1 MAKLQAPQLSSRLLR
16 IALLW
21 VILLITSVVYT
32 LFLSWRLEATTAVL
46 HDAADIRSEL
56 FQLDMVVKSPDL
68 ATKYDVPGCVWRVD
82 RGIARVLRG
91 EERFRILPKDDRINQ
106 VFYGFEE
113 LWKRNVKPPLL
124 LEGGQETNLHS
135 VINNAQF
142 IVDFNRLNE
151 QLDQWVTYVEADAD
165 RNIVILRY
173 TQVALGA
180 LSVLSVIILMWF
192 LLVWVLR
199 PLNQLQQGIERL
211 RQADWKTRVHSD
223 GSLEFAHISTG
234 FNDLASHLD
243 DVYTNLENKVAEKT
257 SSLAEKNVYLT
268 ALYGLT
274 AYLSE
279 QHSIEELRESFLLRI
294 MTLGQAQAGAIYFW
308 EEKRQ
313 RLELVEWRGLSVEQA
328 QDPQYVTYFSQEMES
343 LYPQTQSLDQVSD
356 SIASKFKSVSTYHI
370 RNKQKNIGVFVLF
383 HQEGQKHDV
392 DIAPLLETLGR
403 HLGAAVENMRLTA
416 LDQQMAVGAE
426 RNLMAQNLHD
436 SIAQTLSFVN
446 LQVQMLDDAVK
457 RNEGELIKDAVV
469 QIKAGVQECYE
480 DVRELL
486 LNFRTRVTQE
496 DFEEIAAT
504 VLKRFERQTQVK
516 AHLRLLGNGLPLSS
530 DQKLQAIFI
539 LQEALSNVRKHA
551 HAETVLVTV
560 RNEDDFSMTIMDD
573 GVGIDE
579 RLMQERQQ
587 RHVGLSIMQERA
599 QKVSGSIEIE
609 SESQVGTTVRFKLP
623 KEVRQAL

>member
-1 MAKLQAPQLSSRLLR
+1 MAGLQAPQLSSRLLR

-21 VILLITSVVYT
+21 VILLIASVVYT

-46 HDAADIRSEL
+46 HDAGDIRSEL
-56 FQLDMVVKSPDL
+56 IQMNVVVKTSEL
-68 ATKYDVPGCVWRVD
+68 TSTYDVQGGVWRVD
-82 RGIARVLRG
+82 RSINRVLGG
-91 EERFRILPKDDRINQ
+91 EEAFRVFPKDEQINRLFYRI
-106 VFYGFEE
+106 EE

-124 LEGGQETNLHS
+124 LEDQSHKDLLVT
-135 VINNAQF
+135 IQDRKF
-142 IVDFNRLNE
+142 IEDFDRMNML
-151 QLDQWVTYVEADAD
+151 LDQWVSFVEADAD
-165 RNIVILRY
+165 RNIVVLRY
-173 TQVALGA
+173 TQVTLGA
-180 LSVLSVIILMWF
+180 LSILSVIILMWF
-192 LLVWVLR
+192 LVVWVLR

-211 RQADWKTRVHSD
+211 RLADWKTRVHSD
-223 GSLEFAHISTG
+223 ESLEFAHISTG

-243 DVYTNLENKVAEKT
+243 DVYSNLEKKVAEKT
-257 SSLAEKNVYLT
+257 HSLAEKNVYLT

-279 QHSIEELRESFLLRI
+279 QHTLEELCESFLLRM
-294 MTLGQAQAGAIYFW
+294 MTLGQAQAGSMYFW
-308 EEKRQ
+308 DDKRQ
-313 RLELVEWRGLSVEQA
+313 RLELVEYRGLSQEDA
-328 QDPQYVTYFSQEMES
+328 QSPNCLHCFSRVMGS
-343 LYPQTQSLDQVSD
+343 LYPQTKCTHQCD
-356 SIASKFKSVSTYHI
+356 KSVRTKFNNLSVYHI
-370 RNKQKNIGVFVLF
+370 RNKQKNIGVFVLYY
-383 HQEGQKHDV
+383 QAGETHDV
-392 DIAPLLETLGR
+392 DIDPLLETLGR
-403 HLGAAVENMRLTA
+403 HLGAAIENMRLTA

-446 LQVQMLDDAVK
+446 LQVQMLEDAVK
-457 RNEGELIKDAVV
+457 RDDREMVGEGLL

-516 AHLRLLGNGLPLSS
+516 AHLRLLGNGIPLSS
-530 DQKLQAIFI
+530 EQKLQAIFI

-551 HAETVLVTV
+551 HAETVMVTV
-560 RNEDDFSMTIMDD
+560 KNDEDFSMTIMDD

-579 RLMQERQQ
+579 RLLKERQQ
-587 RHVGLSIMQERA
+587 RHVGLSIMKERA
-599 QKVSGSIEIE
+599 KKVSGSIEIE
-609 SESQVGTTVRFKLP
+609 SESQVGTTVRFYLP

>member
-1 MAKLQAPQLSSRLLR
+1 
-16 IALLW
+16 
-21 VILLITSVVYT
+21 
-32 LFLSWRLEATTAVL
+32 
-46 HDAADIRSEL
+46 
-56 FQLDMVVKSPDL
+56 
-68 ATKYDVPGCVWRVD
+68 
-82 RGIARVLRG
+82 
-91 EERFRILPKDDRINQ
+91 
-106 VFYGFEE
+106 
-113 LWKRNVKPPLL
+113 
-124 LEGGQETNLHS
+124 
-135 VINNAQF
+135 
-142 IVDFNRLNE
+142 
-151 QLDQWVTYVEADAD
+151 
-165 RNIVILRY
+165 
-173 TQVALGA
+173 
-180 LSVLSVIILMWF
+180 
-192 LLVWVLR
+192 
-199 PLNQLQQGIERL
+199 
-211 RQADWKTRVHSD
+211 
-223 GSLEFAHISTG
+223 
-234 FNDLASHLD
+234 
-243 DVYTNLENKVAEKT
+243 
-257 SSLAEKNVYLT
+257 
-268 ALYGLT
+268 
-274 AYLSE
+274 
-279 QHSIEELRESFLLRI
+279 

-313 RLELVEWRGLSVEQA
+313 RLELVEWRGLSIEQA
-328 QDPQYVTYFSQEMES
+328 QDSRCVGFFTEAMDS
-343 LYPQTQSLDQVSD
+343 LYPQTVSLEMLMD
-356 SIASKFKSVSTYHI
+356 SPSNNQKSVSIYHI

-383 HQEGQKHDV
+383 HQAGQTHDV
-392 DIAPLLETLGR
+392 DIDPLLETLGR

-446 LQVQMLDDAVK
+446 LQVQMLEDAVK
-457 RNEGELIKDAVV
+457 RSDKGLVDDAVV

-504 VLKRFERQTQVK
+504 VLKRFERQTHVK

-609 SESQVGTTVRFKLP
+609 SETHVGTTVRFTLP

>member
-1 MAKLQAPQLSSRLLR
+1 MPKLQAPQLSSRLLR

-32 LFLSWRLEATTAVL
+32 LFLSWRLEATTVVL
-46 HDAADIRSEL
+46 HDTADIRSEL
-56 FQLDMVVKSPDL
+56 FKMDMVVKSPDL
-68 ATKYDVPGCVWRVD
+68 ASKYDMKGCVWRID
-82 RGIARVLRG
+82 RGIERVLRG
-91 EERFRILPKDDRINQ
+91 EEGVSIFPKDDRINQ
-106 VFYGFEE
+106 VFYGIEE

-124 LEGGQETNLHS
+124 LEGDHQTALNS
-135 VINNAQF
+135 VIRDSQF
-142 IVDFNRLNE
+142 IEDFNRLNT
-151 QLDQWVTYVEADAD
+151 QLDQWVSFIEADAD

-243 DVYTNLENKVAEKT
+243 DVYSNLENKVAEKT
-257 SSLAEKNVYLT
+257 HSLAEKNVYLT

-279 QHSIEELRESFLLRI
+279 QHPIEELRESFLLRI
-294 MTLGQAQAGAIYFW
+294 MTLGQTQAGAIYFW

-313 RLELVEWRGLSVEQA
+313 RLELVEWRGLSIEQA
-328 QDPQYVTYFSQEMES
+328 QDSRCIEYFTEAMES
-343 LYPQTQSLDQVSD
+343 LYPQTISLDMLLDSVS
-356 SIASKFKSVSTYHI
+356 SKQKSVSIYHI

-383 HQEGQKHDV
+383 HQEAQKHDV
-392 DIAPLLETLGR
+392 DIDPLLETLGR

-446 LQVQMLDDAVK
+446 LQVQMLEDAVK
-457 RNEGELIKDAVV
+457 RNDPDLVSDSVV

-504 VLKRFERQTQVK
+504 VLKRFERQTRVK
-516 AHLRLLGNGLPLSS
+516 AHFRLLGNGLPLSS

-560 RNEDDFSMTIMDD
+560 RNEEDFSMTIMDD

-609 SESQVGTTVRFKLP
+609 SETHVGTTVRFILP

>member
-1 MAKLQAPQLSSRLLR
+1 MVKPQAPQLSSRLLR
-16 IALLW
+16 IALVW

-46 HDAADIRSEL
+46 HDAADIRAEL
-56 FQLDMVVKSPDL
+56 FQMGVVVKSPEL
-68 ATKYDVPGCVWRVD
+68 VSQYDVQGGVWRID
-82 RGIARVLRG
+82 RSVKRVLGGDESYRV
-91 EERFRILPKDDRINQ
+91 FPKDDRINQ
-106 VFYGFEE
+106 LFYRIEE

-124 LEGGQETNLHS
+124 LEGDTHKGLEDTIRS
-135 VINNAQF
+135 A
-142 IVDFNRLNE
+142 DFVKDFDRLNV
-151 QLDQWVTYVEADAD
+151 QLDQWVDSVEADAD
-165 RNIVILRY
+165 RNIVVLRY

-180 LSVLSVIILMWF
+180 LSVFSVIILMWF

-199 PLNQLQQGIERL
+199 PLNQLQVGIERL
-211 RQADWKTRVHSD
+211 RQADWKTRVHSE
-223 GSLEFAHISTG
+223 GSLEFSHISTG

-243 DVYTNLENKVAEKT
+243 DVYSNLEKKVAEKT

-279 QHSIEELRESFLLRI
+279 QHTLDELRESFLVRI
-294 MTLGQAQAGAIYFW
+294 MTLGRAQAGAMYFW
-308 EEKRQ
+308 DDKRQ
-313 RLELVEWRGLSVEQA
+313 RLELVEYRGLTREEALWPRCVSCFTFA
-328 QDPQYVTYFSQEMES
+328 MES
-343 LYPQTQSLDQVSD
+343 LYPQTKCRSHCENAIQNR
-356 SIASKFKSVSTYHI
+356 FKNISVYHI
-370 RNKQKNIGVFVLF
+370 RNKQKNIGVFVLY
-383 HQEGQKHDV
+383 HEDRESYDV
-392 DIAPLLETLGR
+392 DIDPLLETLGR

-457 RNEGELIKDAVV
+457 RDDREMVDEGLS

-504 VLKRFERQTQVK
+504 VLKRFERQTHVN

-530 DQKLQAIFI
+530 EQKLQAIFI

-551 HAETVLVTV
+551 QAETVMVTV
-560 RNEDDFSMTIMDD
+560 KNEDDFSMTIMDD
-573 GVGIDE
+573 GIGIDE
-579 RLMQERQQ
+579 RLMQERKQ

-609 SESQVGTTVRFKLP
+609 SEHQVGTTVRFTLP